1 MFELEFLL
9 VQLFKF
15 LPIFLEAFLVAIILL
30 VLEQLF
36 EISLADAAGCILPW
50 NRDLLRRGWCYRYGF
65 EAVMAL
71 SFDAISRDVLFV
83 LQGPLLDLCV
93 DPAIVL
99 LALLHEKSILL
110 LTMELLQVD
119 LNFRNVCLVATS
131 GRLHTMNITVII
143 YLVWRALVL
152 LIGEFK
158 QETIIIVAFILLVL
172 AHVSYDAVVD
182 EVWHVCWTDQVF
194 LH

>member
-1 MFELEFLL
+1 MQTPLAGQPNPLALTYNVFELELLL
-9 VQLFKF
+9 VQLFQF

-65 EAVMAL
+65 EAVMAF

-158 QETIIIVAFILLVL
+158 
-172 AHVSYDAVVD
+172 
-182 EVWHVCWTDQVF
+182 
-194 LH
+194 